1 MTCKAMDVK
10 QLNNRQNQKQRQKRL
25 ARLEIVGEL
34 FKKGYSVRAIC
45 REVQVRLQLPKLPSP
60 NLIQQDKKLL
70 LEEWR
75 ESRLANTD
83 EYMTLALT
91 RIDDCLI
98 ELWEAWEKSKED
110 YTEGWQ
116 KQKAVPTQRTDS
128 NGKPV
133 QGEKASKVIMAEQQQ
148 AQKRGCGNVAYIT
161 EIRHLLAERN
171 KLLGIYAPERS
182 ELTGKDGSPLMAS
195 TQGIDLNELSE
206 QELETL
212 YAIAAKRDKKE
223 MQ

>member
-1 MTCKAMDVK
+1 MEIK

-25 ARLEIVGEL
+25 ARLEIVAEL
-34 FKKGYSVRAIC
+34 YKKGYSVRKIC
-45 REVQVRLQLPKLPSP
+45 QEVQVRLQLPKLPSP

-75 ESRLANTD
+75 EYRLGNMD
-83 EYMTLALT
+83 ELVTLELA
-91 RIDDCLI
+91 RIDDCLM

-110 YTEGWQ
+110 YVEGWQ
-116 KQKAVPTQRTDS
+116 RQKAVPSSKTDQ
-128 NGKPV
+128 NGNPT
-133 QGEKASKVIMAEQQQ
+133 GEKGSKVILAEQKQ
-148 AQKRGCGNVAYIT
+148 ANKRGCGNVAYIT
-161 EIRHLLAERN
+161 EIRQQLAERR

-182 ELTGKDGSPLMAS
+182 ELTGKDGSPLLAS
-195 TQGIDLNELSE
+195 TQGVDLNELTE

-223 MQ
+223 QQ